1 MESTDEKPESVILS
15 TVPVKEEGL
24 PGRVGMAT
32 IADDDE
38 RLLAQIGYTQASSF
52 HHPSGFG

>member
-1 MESTDEKPESVILS
+1 MKSTDEKPESVILS
-15 TVPVKEEGL
+15 TVPVKEDGL
-24 PGRVGMAT
+24 LGRVGMAT

-38 RLLAQIGYTQASSF
+38 RLLAQIGYTQASSS